1 MLSVSFFN
9 VVKKS
14 SDMGDKLICI
24 TKNRKAMKIIILH
37 DADARIEYLDVADHL
52 LGSDIEEFL
61 TRQGFSVNN
70 ITWLATTADHIPV
83 VYHKYDIDRK
93 NGEVTHTQRES
104 ELQDLTI
111 HGQLQALKHR
121 EQDEL
126 KAALRKYGTEV
137 DGGFEVHFEGEQPI
151 VAGYLFDEPRDIVID
166 AARLDADGNLSLL
179 GEDKEVRDGQ
189 YDIEPSDIFGGQ
201 LDYVTSSI
209 GAWMK

>member
-1 MLSVSFFN
+1 
-9 VVKKS
+9 
-14 SDMGDKLICI
+14 MGDKLICI

-70 ITWLATTADHIPV
+70 ITWLVTSADHIPV
-83 VYHKYDIDRK
+83 VYHKYDIDCK
-93 NGEVTHTQRES
+93 TGEATHTKREA

-111 HGQLQALKHR
+111 HGQLLALQHR

-209 GAWMK
+209 GAWMKEEHV

>member
-1 MLSVSFFN
+1 
-9 VVKKS
+9 
-14 SDMGDKLICI
+14 
-24 TKNRKAMKIIILH
+24 MKIIILH

-52 LGSDIEEFL
+52 IGSDIEEFL
-61 TRQGFSVNN
+61 SRKGFSVNN
-70 ITWLATTADHIPV
+70 ITWLAASTDHVPV
-83 VYHKYDIDRK
+83 VYHKFDIDRK
-93 NGEVTHTQRES
+93 TGEATHTQREAQ
-104 ELQDLTI
+104 LQDLTI
-111 HGQLQALKHR
+111 HGQLQELKHR

-126 KAALRKYGTEV
+126 KTALRRYGEEV

>member
-1 MLSVSFFN
+1 
-9 VVKKS
+9 
-14 SDMGDKLICI
+14 
-24 TKNRKAMKIIILH
+24 MKIIILH

-52 LGSDIEEFL
+52 IGSDIEEFL

-70 ITWLATTADHIPV
+70 ITWLVTSADHIPV

-93 NGEVTHTQRES
+93 TGEATHTKREA

-111 HGQLQALKHR
+111 HGQLQALQKV
-121 EQDEL
+121 
-126 KAALRKYGTEV
+126 ALRKYGTEA

-209 GAWMK
+209 GAWMKEEHV

>member
-1 MLSVSFFN
+1 
-9 VVKKS
+9 
-14 SDMGDKLICI
+14 MGDKLICI

-70 ITWLATTADHIPV
+70 ITWLATSADHIPV

-93 NGEVTHTQRES
+93 TGEVTHIQREA
-104 ELQDLTI
+104 ELKDLTI

-126 KAALRKYGTEV
+126 KAAIRKYGTEE

-201 LDYVTSSI
+201 LNYVTSSI
-209 GAWMK
+209 GAWMKEEQL

>member
-1 MLSVSFFN
+1 
-9 VVKKS
+9 
-14 SDMGDKLICI
+14 
-24 TKNRKAMKIIILH
+24 MKIIILH

-70 ITWLATTADHIPV
+70 ITWLVTSADHIPV
-83 VYHKYDIDRK
+83 VYHKYDIDCK
-93 NGEVTHTQRES
+93 TGEATHTKREA

-111 HGQLQALKHR
+111 HGQLQALQHR

-151 VAGYLFDEPRDIVID
+151 VAGYLFDDGKSSVRCPLKPKRFYPLKIFNN
-166 AARLDADGNLSLL
+166 APSKSLDRWGYYYFSLF
-179 GEDKEVRDGQ
+179 
-189 YDIEPSDIFGGQ
+189 PSVCRHLPDTFS
-201 LDYVTSSI
+201 V
-209 GAWMK
+209 

>member
-1 MLSVSFFN
+1 
-9 VVKKS
+9 
-14 SDMGDKLICI
+14 
-24 TKNRKAMKIIILH
+24 MKIIILH

-52 LGSDIEEFL
+52 IGSDIEEFL

-70 ITWLATTADHIPV
+70 ITWLVTSADHIPV

-93 NGEVTHTQRES
+93 TGEATHTQREA

-126 KAALRKYGTEV
+126 KAAIRKYGKEV

-201 LDYVTSSI
+201 LNYVTSSI
-209 GAWMK
+209 GAWMKEEQL

>member
-1 MLSVSFFN
+1 
-9 VVKKS
+9 
-14 SDMGDKLICI
+14 MGDKLICI

-70 ITWLATTADHIPV
+70 ITWLVTSADHIPV
-83 VYHKYDIDRK
+83 VYHKYDIDCK
-93 NGEVTHTQRES
+93 TGEATHTKREA

-111 HGQLQALKHR
+111 HGQLQALQHR
-121 EQDEL
+121 KQDEL